1 MRCLEFAP
9 DSWKSDGGTSRA
21 FAENVAGVR
30 DFRDLVCWKL
40 ANELKCEIWHWSERD
55 PVSRDFKYRDQI
67 RDSSGSA
74 PSNISEGFGRFSP
87 AEFALF
93 LKYARAS
100 LMETINHLLDA
111 RQRGYIA
118 DPLYSR
124 LVNLARAARRL
135 TTRLMLSKLRQA
147 SSSKRPR
154 TRRPHSVPKPSS
166 TL

>member
-1 MRCLEFAP
+1 MESP
-9 DSWKSDGGTSRA
+9 GGTSRA
-21 FAENVAGVR
+21 LAGDVAGVR
-30 DFRDLVCWKL
+30 DFRDLVCWRL
-40 ANELKCEIWHWSERD
+40 SNELKCEIWQWSERG

-67 RDSSGSA
+67 RDSSASA
-74 PSNISEGFGRFSP
+74 PGNISEGFGRFSP

-100 LMETINHLLDA
+100 LMETVNHLIDA

-124 LVNLARAARRL
+124 LMNLARAARRL

-147 SSSKRPR
+147 STSKRHR
-154 TRRPHSVPKPSS
+154 TRRPPPAAKPPS